1 MTVHYVPAGVE
12 SYSQNSAQLLVN
24 REKNKKETTDFGAKY
39 KQWRTYDKTISFVSR
54 SQVNGVNIK
63 HTADIAV
70 PISNAL
76 FVRACG
82 LTKVLANPIHGE
94 YVKSTF
100 EDKGIESIIDSGGF
114 QMLTG
119 VLPFVHPDDVVKRYN
134 KLANIGMPIDLPV
147 RSKFEAEYFDPVSK
161 MIKAN
166 DDYLIER
173 LDPHIH
179 LALISHGTSLEKRKR
194 RLDVLDRKAEV
205 VAIAGL
211 NIKPA
216 PGVDHYLNNIENLM
230 YVIHRYRKDTR
241 YFHVL
246 GVTSKF
252 WMFMYAL
259 VEATGYVREIG
270 ADSVSHRMGSLIAKA
285 DLSDFTVADMSNKTG
300 IPQLYRQSIPCGCPV
315 CVAIDDMRI
324 LSAAAILEAHNLWVR
339 AKQTE
344 LICDLARLFLKNEI
358 TLKSICKVMK
368 LKVDLTKFQYMVNYT
383 REIIASDT
391 FRHIKPMRSTN
402 SLFSDILPEEN
413 VEESNVGKD
422 KYNEILIKY
431 EKFHK
436 RKFR

>member
-1 MTVHYVPAGVE
+1 MSVHYVPAGCE
-12 SYSQNSAQLLVN
+12 SYSQNSAQILVT
-24 REKNKKETTDFGAKY
+24 REHNKKESTEFGAKY
-39 KQWRTYDKTISFVSR
+39 KQWYTHDKTVSFVSR

-76 FVRACG
+76 FVHACG
-82 LTKVLANPIHGE
+82 LTKVLANPIHGD

-119 VLPFVHPDDVVKRYN
+119 AADFVHPDDVVKRYN
-134 KLANIGMPIDLPV
+134 RLANIGMPIDLPV
-147 RSKFEAEYFDPVSK
+147 RSKFEKEYFDPVSR
-161 MIKAN
+161 MIRAN
-166 DDYLIER
+166 DEYLIER

-179 LALISHGTSLEKRKR
+179 LALISHGTSIEKRKR

-211 NIKPA
+211 NIKPE

-230 YVIHRYRKDTR
+230 YVISRYRKTTR

-259 VEATGYVREIG
+259 IEAEGYVREIG
-270 ADSVSHRMGSLIAKA
+270 ADSVSHRMGSLIGMV
-285 DLSDFTVADMSNKTG
+285 DRSDFTVVD
-300 IPQLYRQSIPCGCPV
+300 IPKNQVFKQAIPCGCPV
-315 CVAIDDMRI
+315 CVAVDDIRI
-324 LSAAAILEAHNLWVR
+324 LNAAAILEAHNLWVR
-339 AKQTE
+339 SKQTE
-344 LICDLARLFLKNEI
+344 LIIDLARHFIKNEV
-358 TLKSICKVMK
+358 TLAEISKVMN
-368 LKVDLTKFQYMVNYT
+368 LRIDLTKFQYMVNYT
-383 REIIASDT
+383 REIIASDK
-391 FRHIKPMRSTN
+391 FKRIKPARSTN
-402 SLFSDILPEEN
+402 SLFSDIIPEEN
-413 VEESNVGKD
+413 IDEANVGKD
-422 KYNEILIKY
+422 KYNEILTKY